1 MQGSFQ
7 IAVTG
12 STTNGILKGNIIK
25 LKKNRNVDTGKP
37 CSIRWNPIEF
47 SIACYTGTIQTEV
60 LSIRMD
66 IRFTCALLSS
76 FYSVFLKQLFKHA
89 IYCCL
94 FLLTSRKNR
103 VLCLSLSSTS
113 ISNPS
118 RAEHYIYF
126 EKQQCPC
133 GEIWAATCSFPLY
146 MLTNSSHTPENYNPN
161 FTML

>member
-1 MQGSFQ
+1 MYAGGMMQGSFQ

-37 CSIRWNPIEF
+37 CSIKWNPVEF
-47 SIACYTGTIQTEV
+47 SIACYTDTIQTEV

-89 IYCCL
+89 IYCWS
-94 FLLTSRKNR
+94 FLTDIQKEP
-103 VLCLSLSSTS
+103 CALSLSLLHLHLQ
-113 ISNPS
+113 PVQS
-118 RAEHYIYF
+118 RALHLFWETAMSLWWNLSSYLQLSLIYVD
-126 EKQQCPC
+126 
-133 GEIWAATCSFPLY
+133 
-146 MLTNSSHTPENYNPN
+146 
-161 FTML
+161 